1 MKTSLTT
8 TAPTG
13 LAPQNDTQRSFE
25 RVLEKVDAERGWNLS
40 SVWRECL
47 QMHRENDLLR
57 ASVRELH
64 VVLQAEI
71 SQWAPVR
78 AAIQKRI
85 DGIISEQEGDGSLKT
100 EELQALLNI
109 NQTLAKTIDKYNSAV
124 ARLSKEIRQTEF
136 QSRFWFHINQVQQF
150 MMGLTAVL
158 AKHFQSSDR
167 LNDAVK
173 DIRALA
179 KSMTVDVKAEE
190 VYEE

>member
-1 MKTSLTT
+1 MASASLSRPSD
-8 TAPTG
+8 AH
-13 LAPQNDTQRSFE
+13 REFE
-25 RVLEKVDAERGWNLS
+25 QILDKVDAERGWNLG

-47 QMHRENDLLR
+47 QMHRENDMLR
-57 ASVRELH
+57 TSVRELH

-71 SQWAPVR
+71 AQWAPVR

-85 DGIISEQEGDGSLKT
+85 DGIIREQGGDGTLKT
-100 EELQALLNI
+100 EELQELLKVNETI
-109 NQTLAKTIDKYNSAV
+109 AKTIDRYNSAV
-124 ARLSKEIRQTEF
+124 ARLAKEIRQTEF
-136 QSRFWFHINQVQQF
+136 QSRFWFHVNQVQQF

-173 DIRALA
+173 DIRGLA

-190 VYEE
+190 VYGE